1 LFDKAS
7 LNFNGGQKLTIKDAN
22 GKQSI
27 KYYFADKSVVVAPT
41 KPITMPDKFVTFQL
55 TKEMF
60 TKLMKGVNTLGLPDV
75 AVEGDGSTIKL
86 VALDK
91 KTPSSNDYSIE
102 VGQSDKTFKAYFK
115 TENLKMIMGDYD
127 VAISQAK
134 ISHFV
139 NRNQKV
145 QYWIAVEPDSEF

>member
-1 LFDKAS
+1 
-7 LNFNGGQKLTIKDAN
+7 
-22 GKQSI
+22 
-27 KYYFADKSVVVAPT
+27 
-41 KPITMPDKFVTFQL
+41 
-55 TKEMF
+55 
-60 TKLMKGVNTLGLPDV
+60 MKGVNTLGLPDV
-75 AVEGDGSTIKL
+75 AVEGDGSKIKL

-102 VGQSDKTFKAYFK
+102 VGDTDKTFKAYFK

-127 VAISQAK
+127 VSISQQK
-134 ISHFV
+134 ISHFI

>member
-1 LFDKAS
+1 MPQTTVVHG
-7 LNFNGGQKLTIKDAN
+7 FNEYVLA
-22 GKQSI
+22 
-27 KYYFADKSVVVAPT
+27 
-41 KPITMPDKFVTFQL
+41 
-55 TKEMF
+55 
-60 TKLMKGVNTLGLPDV
+60 DV

-102 VGQSDKTFKAYFK
+102 VGATDKTFKAYFK

-139 NRNQKV
+139 NRTQKV